1 MRKLVTVK
9 VIHDSELSKLKESL
23 DFEYSNIIRV
33 DTVKDNRFP
42 EGKKNFYL
50 FHTQGEKFLSKI
62 FKNNVF
68 IVLCYIRLSE

>member
-9 VIHDSELSKLKESL
+9 IIHDSELSKLKESL

-42 EGKKNFYL
+42 EGKNLYL
-50 FHTQGEKFLSKI
+50 IHTQGEKLLSKI